1 MSLIEEH
8 MECTFGRADS
18 FVPNVRPGV
27 QLISLTARYT
37 SQLAHEREGERK
49 RRREKLKNQNWG
61 GKAMAVYVSER
72 VGEERESEGKV
83 VGPGVANHHTSAHGM
98 AWSTFLRWMD
108 GWIGR
113 RREERERER
122 VKRQQCFISIFSS
135 HTQMLIV
142 QVRIDNQQCFFV
154 TDNQ

>member
-1 MSLIEEH
+1 MSLIVEH
-8 MECTFGRADS
+8 MECTFARADS
-18 FVPNVRPGV
+18 FVPDVRPGV

-37 SQLAHEREGERK
+37 SQLAHERERERK
-49 RRREKLKNQNWG
+49 RRRERLKNQNWG

-113 RREERERER
+113 RREERERESEASTMFYFHLF
-122 VKRQQCFISIFSS
+122 VS
-135 HTQMLIV
+135 HTNANCTSTYRQPTM
-142 QVRIDNQQCFFV
+142 FFC
-154 TDNQ
+154 NR